1 MSRKHATRTV
11 VTIIISMA
19 TCYGTSAQDHSFY
32 QKTHDIN
39 TKGMV
44 ILGSWAAGN
53 IITGAYGWSRTSGE
67 TMYMHQM
74 NLFWNGVNL
83 TIAGIG
89 LYSILSADPLM
100 MSGPDMLQEHIK
112 SERIFLIN
120 AGLDILY
127 MGGGLA
133 LRHYSSRSDKR
144 SEMLAGYGK
153 SVIIQ
158 GAFLFVFDLAMFGFQ
173 YNHRLTLPG
182 DLAAGPTGITWRYT
196 F

>member
-1 MSRKHATRTV
+1 MRKAFITRITATL
-11 VTIIISMA
+11 IISLA
-19 TCYGTSAQDHSFY
+19 TCYGLSAQDSDFY
-32 QKTHDIN
+32 QKTLDIN
-39 TKGMV
+39 TTGMV

-53 IITGAYGWSRTSGE
+53 IITGAIGWSRTSGE

-74 NLFWNGVNL
+74 NLFWNCVNL

-89 LYSILSADPLM
+89 LYSNISADPLM

-112 SERIFLIN
+112 YERIYLIN

-158 GAFLFVFDLAMFGFQ
+158 GAFLLIFDLAMFGFQ
-173 YNHRLTLPG
+173 YNHRLSLPG
-182 DLAAGPTGITWRYT
+182 DLAAGPAGITWRYT